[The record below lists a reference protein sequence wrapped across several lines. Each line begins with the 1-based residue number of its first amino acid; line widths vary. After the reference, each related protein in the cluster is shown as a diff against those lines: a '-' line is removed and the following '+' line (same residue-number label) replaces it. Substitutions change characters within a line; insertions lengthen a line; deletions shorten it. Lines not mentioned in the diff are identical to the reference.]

1 MLPGNLAKERTLVGA
16 GKQFERLSKLKQLLN
31 IYIGD
36 LAEELGDVIKA
47 SVEYE
52 KKVLIREYF
61 N

>member
-1 MLPGNLAKERTLVGA
+1 MLPGNLAKERMVDKN
-16 GKQFERLSKLKQLLN
+16 KQFERLNKLKQLLN

-36 LAEELGDVIKA
+36 LAEELGDVIKT